1 MGIGRVDDAV
11 RVPGAATGLDLL
23 DRTGDRALDLPG
35 SFGGVV
41 YPEKGDTDLEFGR
54 LLSRVVWREASARGS
69 WLGDMLGDAKG
80 EEILEP
86 VFPSDDRVD
95 FEPER

>member
-11 RVPGAATGLDLL
+11 RVPGAATGLDLR

-41 YPEKGDTDLEFGR
+41 YPERGETGLEFGR
-54 LLSRVVWREASARGS
+54 LLSRFEEWPVLRETSAGGS
-69 WLGDMLGDAKG
+69 
-80 EEILEP
+80 
-86 VFPSDDRVD
+86 
-95 FEPER
+95 